1 MNITSAA
8 SVFLTEGI
16 MIKAPR
22 FSRAARGDRRA
33 DHPVAEHRLLGED
46 GTFLGRIDE
55 ASEPPVFGP
64 MEPTV
69 YLQRGLSPAET
80 VPTPRDTRRR
90 PSGTSAP
97 REEDVKR

>member
-1 MNITSAA
+1 
-8 SVFLTEGI
+8 

-69 YLQRGLSPAET
+69 YLHRDLPRPDRGTARSDPEAS
-80 VPTPRDTRRR
+80 R
-90 PSGTSAP
+90 SGTSAHS
-97 REEDVKR
+97 EEDVKR